1 MAIDVKKLMEIAQR
15 GEAISK
21 QSKIALMEF
30 DVAVEADD
38 PKKQEEVRVK
48 MHQLIDDQ
56 LDLQLEVKRIKDASI
71 ADIMKRM
78 TGK

>member
-1 MAIDVKKLMEIAQR
+1 MATDVEKLMEIAQR

-21 QSKIALMEF
+21 HSKIALMEF

-38 PKKQEEVRVK
+38 PAKQEEIRVK
-48 MHQLIDDQ
+48 MHQLVDDQ
-56 LDLQLEVKRIKDASI
+56 LDLQLEVKRIKDANI